1 MEKLDVIFLA
11 PDIGS
16 LFGAV
21 SLAAGGLKL
30 LVLEEQT
37 TPLTLKNAD
46 GENVPVPRE
55 PFLWRGLRTGAFLE
69 PLLNRLKLLI
79 NARGMV
85 DHAEPPVQVV
95 TPDARVDYFGSDQQL
110 ARELKREFDATEA
123 KRVGDV
129 LGNLTEWATKA
140 YELTAGDA
148 YPPMSLGLAG
158 RLFRREPDC
167 RRELNEI
174 LKIPMGEF
182 VGNGRVSG
190 PARVFLE
197 CIIAGL
203 GLPVSND
210 LPACVAGLLLDGSR
224 RGIYRADEQA
234 LSRLLISTFKKTG
247 GYTMP
252 ISELEAVEMSK
263 GGISALR
270 MVKSNYI
277 YSRLFVASE
286 TYISLLAEKTP
297 GAVTSIRNR
306 VHTLTVLAQSRVVPV
321 GMGDRVVVVN
331 RGSEMLYPEH
341 VSRISVHRTA
351 QADDKSEVF
360 FTVESVRPA
369 GMESAQDEL
378 WDALRNVAPFID
390 EYVISHKYDVK
401 EASYSTSHRRAFLEL
416 PSDNNLANLL
426 PRESDLL
433 AEMGMGE
440 GVISGRILPR
450 VILRKLGLRTE

>member
-1 MEKLDVIFLA
+1 MEKLDVIFLE

-30 LVLEEQT
+30 LVLEEQAN
-37 TPLTLKNAD
+37 PLTLKNAD

-55 PFLWRGLRTGAFLE
+55 PFLWRGLRTGVFLE

-79 NARGMV
+79 NSRGML
-85 DHAEPPVQVV
+85 DHIEPPLQVV

-110 ARELKREFDATEA
+110 GRELKREFDATEA

-129 LGNLTEWATKA
+129 LGNLTEWATKT
-140 YELTAGDA
+140 YDLTAGDA

-167 RRELNEI
+167 RQELKEI
-174 LKIPMGEF
+174 LKIPMGEL
-182 VGNGRVSG
+182 VSNGRVSG
-190 PARVFLE
+190 PARVFLG

-203 GLPVSND
+203 GLPAAND

-224 RGIYRADEQA
+224 RGIYRADEKA
-234 LSRLLISTFKKTG
+234 LNRLLISTFKKTG

-252 ISELEAVEMSK
+252 MSELEAVEMSK

-270 MVKSNYI
+270 MTKSNYI

-286 TYISLLAEKTP
+286 TYISRFAKETP
-297 GAVTSIRNR
+297 GAASSRENR

-321 GMGDRVVVVN
+321 GMRDRVVVVN
-331 RGSEMLYPEH
+331 RRTELLYPEQ
-341 VSRISVHRTA
+341 VSRISVNRTA

-369 GMESAQDEL
+369 GIESAREEL
-378 WDALRNVAPFID
+378 WDALRSVAPFID
-390 EYVISHKYDVK
+390 EYVISHRYDVRDGF
-401 EASYSTSHRRAFLEL
+401 YSTSHRKGFLEL

-450 VILRKLGLRTE
+450 IILRKLGLRTE